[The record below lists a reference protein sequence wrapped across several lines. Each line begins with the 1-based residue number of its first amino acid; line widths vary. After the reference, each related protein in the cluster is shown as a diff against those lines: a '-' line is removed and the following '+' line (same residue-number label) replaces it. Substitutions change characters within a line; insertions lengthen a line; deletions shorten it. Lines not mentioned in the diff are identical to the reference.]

1 MIDSFHKQPMLADLR
16 YLTRHPD
23 QTLIYPVSSPV
34 HITNLIAS
42 GKDRAENFDDCF
54 FCSSNCITVIAT
66 GIIVAKKI
74 AISFIFFPIDSSN

>member
-1 MIDSFHKQPMLADLR
+1 MLDLIRKQPILADLR
-16 YLTRHPD
+16 YSSRHLD

-42 GKDRAENFDDCF
+42 GKDRVENFDDWF